1 MSAKKVVPFRM
12 TEAAAKRL
20 LSQIAVKS
28 SNVIFTDHAVSQ
40 MKRRKITRPQIIS
53 CLRKGLITEAPYL
66 DHHGLWKVRVERYA
80 SGENVGC
87 AVAIDNSKQKS
98 IVITAFW
105 VKP

>member
-1 MSAKKVVPFRM
+1 MSAKKVVAFRM
-12 TEAAAKRL
+12 TDVAAKRL
-20 LSQIAVKS
+20 LGQIASKS
-28 SNVIFTDHAVSQ
+28 ANVIFTDHAVKQ
-40 MKRRKITRPQIIS
+40 MKKRKITRPQIIN
-53 CLRKGLITEAPYL
+53 CLKKGQITESPCL
-66 DHHGLWKVRVERYA
+66 DHHGMWKVTIERYA